1 MAASGQ
7 SRVNAMCNHPD
18 LGDWAPVPCPNV

>member
-7 SRVNAMCNHPD
+7 SRRF
-18 LGDWAPVPCPNV
+18 APELMTSGLTG